1 MKFKF
6 LTITLFFTF
15 SLLAQKGTISGTL
28 TDKDMN
34 DEPLPFA
41 NAFLKGTTIGTTTD
55 ENGRYSIA
63 VDPGTY
69 TLQFSFLGYETVEVP
84 VTVRPGQTVTVNRS
98 MSAGGG
104 VLLSDVV
111 VATTRRKNT
120 DAAIMAEMKEAKQV
134 VSAISAEQMSRGTDS
149 NAAQAIQRVPGVTI
163 NQGKFVMV
171 RGLSERYNNVFIN
184 NAIAPSTEVD
194 RRTFSFDLI
203 PTNALDKMVISKT
216 GAAYMPGDF
225 AGGIIKITTSENFS
239 DFTQVGFSFGYRT
252 NTTFGDYFQS
262 EGSPTDFL
270 GFDNGFRSLPS
281 AFPSNPS
288 ALFDNNQSV
297 AAAHLLPN
305 NFNPERRTAFLDT
318 GINFSLGRV
327 IKFENGKTLSTV
339 NSFSY
344 SNKYENFNELNRSY
358 NNDFTGGNVGAIQVL
373 EDYNDAFYSNEVRM
387 TLLSNWMFRWNDNNK
402 VSFKNLV
409 NQTGENYTTIRTGF
423 NFDQRQGD
431 FMRNYELAYNSRF
444 IYTGQFEGEHKLREN
459 QKLDWVVG
467 GNFLRDNLP
476 DLRRFRTFR
485 RIDEPNAPFNMID
498 PPSPNPFDTG
508 RFYAD
513 LDEMSVSGGANY
525 TYEIERVKDNEDIG
539 NIVIKTGVL
548 GDFKT
553 RDFSARYM
561 SYVIPGVGVSPE
573 RRAELIALPLTEIFS
588 NQNVS
593 ATNGWVLREGT
604 AERDSYSATNLLTAG
619 YVYGELPLKKF
630 DISGGVRI
638 EHNILQLDGFE
649 GNAPIKVDQP
659 ITSILPSLNIG
670 YNLNERTVI
679 RAAYS
684 RTVNRPEFREIAPFL
699 FYDFKQNTEVVG
711 NPNLTTATI
720 DNFDVRYEFYPT
732 KGETAS
738 FGLFYKNL
746 DKPVENFLPIA
757 GSQRRVSFQNAESA
771 YIYGAEIE
779 LRKSFESFFKVGFFS
794 KMSANLNAS
803 YIISEV
809 DLGSSVVGIQD
820 RNRWL
825 QGQSPYV
832 INFALGYDNKEK
844 GWNGN
849 LIYNRFGDRIF
860 AVGNT
865 TFATIYEIGR
875 NQVDFTLS
883 KEIKNTTYKLGI
895 SNLLNDKF
903 RFYQDSNADNKIDG
917 NDDPIWEF
925 RNGVV
930 FNLSVIY
937 KF

>member
-6 LTITLFFTF
+6 LILTLFFTF
-15 SLLAQKGTISGTL
+15 SLIAQKGTISGTL

-55 ENGRYSIA
+55 ENGRYSIS

-84 VTVRPGQTVTVNRS
+84 VTVKANQTITINRS

-104 VLLSDVV
+104 VQLADVV

-171 RGLSERYNNVFIN
+171 RGLSERYNNVLIN

-288 ALFDNNQSV
+288 DLFDPIQSV

-318 GINFSLGRV
+318 GINFSIGRV
-327 IKFENGKTLSTV
+327 IKFEGGKTLSTV
-339 NSFSY
+339 NSISY
-344 SNKYENFNELNRSY
+344 SNKYENFNEINRSY
-358 NNDFTGGNVGAIQVL
+358 NNNFTGGGSSTVQVL
-373 EDYNDAFYSNEVRM
+373 EDYNDAFYSNEAKL
-387 TLLSNWMFRWNDNNK
+387 TLLSNWMYRWNDRNK
-402 VSFKNLV
+402 ISFKNLI
-409 NQTGENYTTIRTGF
+409 NQIGENTTILRTGF

-431 FMRNYELAYNSRF
+431 LLQNYELGYNSRF

-459 QKLDWVVG
+459 QKLDWVMG
-467 GNFLRDNLP
+467 GNLLRDNLP

-485 RIDEPNAPFNMID
+485 RIDEPNEPFQMID
-498 PPSPNPFDTG
+498 PPSANPFDTG
-508 RFYAD
+508 RFYSE
-513 LDEMSVSGGANY
+513 LDEFSATGAINY
-525 TYEIERVKDNEDIG
+525 TYEIERIKDNEDFG
-539 NIVIKTGVL
+539 NIILKAGFL
-548 GDFKT
+548 NDFKT

-561 SYVIPGVGVSPE
+561 SYIIPGSVSQD
-573 RRAELIALPLTEIFS
+573 RKNELLTLPLTEIF
-588 NQNVS
+588 NTHNVN
-593 ATNGWVLREGT
+593 ATDGWLLREGT
-604 AERDSYSATNLLTAG
+604 ARRDSYSATNLLTAG
-619 YVYGELPLKKF
+619 YLYAEVPVRKF
-630 DISGGVRI
+630 DISGGIRF

-649 GNAPIKVDQP
+649 GEAPISVNQP
-659 ITSILPSLNIG
+659 ITSILPSVNIG
-670 YNLNERTVI
+670 YNLNEKTVL

-699 FYDFKQNTEVVG
+699 FYDFRQNSEVVG

-720 DNFDVRYEFYPT
+720 DNFDLRYEFYPT

-746 DKPVENFLPIA
+746 DNPIENFLPVA
-757 GSQRRVSFQNAESA
+757 GSQRRVSYNNADNA
-771 YIYGAEIE
+771 YLYGAEVE
-779 LRKSFESFFKVGFFS
+779 LRKSFEPYFKTGFLS
-794 KMSANLNAS
+794 KMSINLNAS

-809 DLGSSVVGIQD
+809 DLGESAQAQS

-832 INFALGYDNKEK
+832 INAALGYNNKEN
-844 GWNGN
+844 GWNAN

-860 AVGNT
+860 AVGNVN
-865 TFATIYEIGR
+865 FGTIYELAR
-875 NQVDFTLS
+875 NQLDLTLS

-903 RFYQDSNADNKIDG
+903 QFFQDSNVDDKIDE
-917 NDDPIWEF
+917 NDDPIWVY
-925 RNGVV
+925 RNGTL